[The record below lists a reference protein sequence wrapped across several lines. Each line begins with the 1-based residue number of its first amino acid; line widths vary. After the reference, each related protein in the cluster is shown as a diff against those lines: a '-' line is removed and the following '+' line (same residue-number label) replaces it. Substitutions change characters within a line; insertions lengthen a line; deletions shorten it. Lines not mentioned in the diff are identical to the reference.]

1 MSNTDPFEPRL
12 RRYLD
17 ERASDR
23 PPVGFEE
30 RLLRVITNDTERS
43 PGLSLPRQL
52 LAAAAIVALAAGLA
66 IGVAALRTHG
76 FGLLN
81 NGPTAPSGATIK
93 ALSIGT
99 QGGGDWVVTR
109 GVNIGPGLPQ
119 QKDGNILYHTADGGA
134 TWQARLNFTGI
145 YDGISW
151 SPDHRVG
158 VVWTFVM
165 TTPCGATATSCTLP
179 PSDVYT
185 FYSTADSG
193 AHWTQHSP
201 HTFGDFTLVYFRGTD
216 GWVLSRQD
224 VAQGQPASAGAG
236 LYRTT
241 DGGATWSHVSD
252 LAGLTGMQ
260 LSGGIWGHVS
270 GVGQTSLEFAD
281 AQHGWLATGLETT
294 FGRYSLLETTD
305 GGKTWHG
312 LSIVEAPAAVA
323 GQEQILGYPILLS
336 GGHALLPAFF
346 GHRTDPNNFS
356 IMHRYLYSSSNGG
369 TTWETPPVELKAGS
383 VTPTGDEWQNF
394 YLDANHWWFTATNQ
408 RSSGEPVAQAGPAM
422 ARTTDGGKSWQVFSG
437 KNAPII
443 LQMTFTDPN
452 NGWAFAIAG
461 PNDTTNVLL
470 RTTDGGGHW
479 HQVQVP

>member
-1 MSNTDPFEPRL
+1 MMNKDPFEPRL

-17 ERASDR
+17 EQADDHPR
-23 PPVGFEE
+23 VGFEDRIL
-30 RLLRVITNDTERS
+30 RLVAND
-43 PGLSLPRQL
+43 PGRPLSAPRQL
-52 LAAAAIVALAAGLA
+52 VAAAAIAVMAIGLAAG
-66 IGVAALRTHG
+66 VAYLRSHG
-76 FGLLN
+76 SAN
-81 NGPTAPSGATIK
+81 QRPSPSRQTA

-99 QGGGDWVVTR
+99 QGGGDWVVVR
-109 GVNIGPGLPQ
+109 GVNVGTATQLPGAAQ
-119 QKDGNILYHTADGGA
+119 NVLYQTADGGQS
-134 TWQARLNFTGI
+134 WQARLTFEGI
-145 YDGISW
+145 YDGMSW
-151 SPDHRVG
+151 AADRRSAAL
-158 VVWTFVM
+158 WTFEV
-165 TTPCGATATSCTLP
+165 TTPCGAAARSCTLP
-179 PSDVYT
+179 SSDVYT
-185 FYSTADSG
+185 FYSTADGG
-193 AHWTQHSP
+193 AHWTQHAP

-216 GWVLSRQD
+216 GWALSQQD

-252 LAGLTGMQ
+252 LRGLTGMQ

-270 GVGQTSLEFAD
+270 GVGETTLEFAD
-281 AQHGWLATGLETT
+281 ANHGWLATGLEMTP
-294 FGRYSLLETTD
+294 GNYSLLETTD

-312 LSIVEAPAAVA
+312 LSIVEAPAAVV
-323 GQEQILGYPILLS
+323 GEEELLGYPILLN

-346 GHRTDPNNFS
+346 GHRTDPNIFS
-356 IMHRYLYSSSNGG
+356 ITHRYLYSSSDGG
-369 TTWETPPVELKAGS
+369 TTWQTPPVELKAGS

-408 RSSGEPVAQAGPAM
+408 RSSGEPVAQAGPAI

-461 PNDTTNVLL
+461 PSDTTNVLL
-470 RTTDGGGHW
+470 RTTDGGAHW
-479 HQVQVP
+479 QQVQVP